1 MVSISAGTG
10 IGCGPSSAH
19 KPEAP
24 RPYKCPMCPKA
35 FFRLEHQ
42 TRHIRTHTGE
52 RPHVCTHVGCEK
64 RFSRSDELTRH
75 MRIHRSDANIKRDNR
90 STRRRGGAA
99 TVVSVRGV
107 GTSSSGAIPGPGGL
121 TITALSTARRPHSLR
136 APPGLSPIVT
146 SGPGFATTSANVFP
160 YQCMP
165 YSASAA
171 TGPMYR
177 HYQAVPHT
185 AGFYHH
191 MAGSSP
197 HTPVDSYDSQRGYAE
212 ASHPRSAAATSGQF
226 HHCRSHS
233 SSPPRVFH
241 TGYSG
246 IPQLGRRDE
255 GFGCDPLADSPPAS
269 APVTTHRGEEASS
282 SGYSLDRALLHR
294 QSAAVAEPAHTM
306 PSPSSASPTTDAST
320 TIVPQHAAP
329 PHPLQNPYDR
339 IRASAATANTAPG
352 SFGRSACANNAF
364 SGCSTSS
371 FVQKRGLF
379 GRRTSSGLPPPPLN
393 LAAAHLQCP
402 PLFPPPHSASPG
414 SFAALQCSKPQPS
427 QMPVASIV
435 DDEAGSALPSAAP
448 DGMVSLLT
456 GQGRSTATANGT
468 RLLLNAYMLSAAN
481 SLGGAHSLPTT
492 PLRATY
498 RDPAPQSDNS
508 RLPSLTSS
516 LSIDS
521 PTPLTTAA
529 TTAGTLSSTASSR
542 NCSHT
547 TSPHTPWMPQR
558 QQQGGDNRS
567 HGKLELS
574 GPSIEDNIGGMS
586 SVYPYSYSIASHIRT
601 RTRNADVS
609 EMHHSS
615 GLVSVVPPR
624 STMHTKSA
632 HSVSAIA
639 DILNCTDRSEL
650 SRMRLP
656 PPTPTSATPHA
667 QGDQPGLFTSSLD

>member
-1 MVSISAGTG
+1 MVSLSAG
-10 IGCGPSSAH
+10 IGSGPSSAH

-52 RPHVCTHVGCEK
+52 RPHVCSHIGCEK

-75 MRIHRSDANIKRDNR
+75 MRIHRSDANIKRDSR
-90 STRRRGGAA
+90 SSTRRRGAA
-99 TVVSVRGV
+99 PTVVGMATP
-107 GTSSSGAIPGPGGL
+107 GSGSMAGPGGL

-146 SGPGFATTSANVFP
+146 SGPAFATTSTNVSS

-171 TGPMYR
+171 TSSPLGFGAAGPMYR

-185 AGFYHH
+185 AGLYHQPH
-191 MAGSSP
+191 GSSP
-197 HTPVDSYDSQRGYAE
+197 HTPVDSSGSPHAPRGYAE
-212 ASHPRSAAATSGQF
+212 LPHPHSAAATSGQL

-233 SSPPRVFH
+233 SSPPRAFY
-241 TGYSG
+241 GG
-246 IPQLGRRDE
+246 M
-255 GFGCDPLADSPPAS
+255 GFGCELPAGSPPAS
-269 APVTTHRGEEASS
+269 APVTARRDEKGSS
-282 SGYSLDRALLHR
+282 YGSYSLDRT
-294 QSAAVAEPAHTM
+294 AEPADL
-306 PSPSSASPTTDAST
+306 SPSSASPATDAST
-320 TIVPQHAAP
+320 AIVPQHAAP
-329 PHPLQNPYDR
+329 PHTLQNPYDR
-339 IRASAATANTAPG
+339 IRASAATAGFG
-352 SFGRSACANNAF
+352 SANNGF
-364 SGCSTSS
+364 SSCSTSS

-393 LAAAHLQCP
+393 LAAAAHLQCP
-402 PLFPPPHSASPG
+402 PLFPPPPHSASAA
-414 SFAALQCSKPQPS
+414 SLAALPCSKPQPS
-427 QMPVASIV
+427 QNDVAPIV
-435 DDEAGSALPSAAP
+435 DDEASAAP
-448 DGMVSLLT
+448 DAMASLFA
-456 GQGRSTATANGT
+456 GQSRSTATANGT

-498 RDPAPQSDNS
+498 RDPALQPDST
-508 RLPSLTSS
+508 RLPSSLTT
-516 LSIDS
+516 DS
-521 PTPLTTAA
+521 PAPLTAA
-529 TTAGTLSSTASSR
+529 TTAVATAGALSSAPSSR

-547 TSPHTPWMPQR
+547 TSPHTPWMPQQ
-558 QQQGGDNRS
+558 QQQGGDNRP

-601 RTRNADVS
+601 RTRNADVA
-609 EMHHSS
+609 ELHHSS
-615 GLVSVVPPR
+615 GLVSVVSPR
-624 STMHTKSA
+624 PATHTKSA

-656 PPTPTSATPHA
+656 PPTPTSATPHG
-667 QGDQPGLFTSSLD
+667 QGDQPGLFALALE